1 MNICSKI
8 ESLYYNAA
16 LAITGV
22 IKRSSK
28 EKLNQELRFEY
39 LSSRRWFRKPFLSF
53 KVVVNKLPKI
63 EIFMVTF

>member
-1 MNICSKI
+1 MRPYLDCAGITYDKPNKMNICSKI

-39 LSSRRWFRKPFLSF
+39 LSSRR
-53 KVVVNKLPKI
+53 
-63 EIFMVTF
+63 